1 MCSRSTT
8 PHHPSSRGFLAAATD
23 DDGARDDGTT
33 ARAMGPRAIKTTR
46 GRASGGSS
54 AKSPKSPVITPRTAR
69 ANRVKSREAKKA
81 PPPPV
86 DDDDEDDED
95 DEEEEDEDDEDDE
108 EDDDDDDDESESAS
122 EESEEDEAPAK
133 KGRRGFS
140 DENAKWLKPAS
151 KKRAEEDDED
161 DDEEESSSGD
171 DDEDEE
177 GSSSEDEEDEF
188 AGLDGA
194 DDDEDEDEED
204 EESSGSE
211 DDEGSSEDEESSSE
225 EEELLPIERK
235 ALKEDA
241 RRAKE
246 QEDARA
252 EQLETNIQDDDVYQL
267 PGSDEEEDDGIPD
280 LSAIQMRIQEIVR
293 VLKDFKNRRESGK
306 SRNDYIE
313 RLTTDLATYYG
324 YNSFLIRYFLDTF
337 SVDETMEL
345 LEANEQQRPVTIR
358 TNTLKVRRRELAE
371 SLINR
376 GVNLDPVGKWSKVG
390 LIVYDSRVP
399 IGATPEYMAGQ
410 YILQSASSFLP
421 CMALAPQEGE
431 RVLDMAAAPGG
442 KTTYLAALMRNTG
455 MIFAN
460 EYQKKRLNSLVANL
474 QRLGCTNSTVCNYDG
489 RALPKVIGHVDR
501 VLLDAPCSGT
511 GVIAKDSSVKTGKS
525 AEDIAKCAHLQKE
538 LLVAAIDCC
547 DANSKTGGYVVYST
561 CSIAV
566 EENEAVVDY
575 ILRKRDVKIVSTG
588 LEFGRKGFT
597 SYRGKNF
604 HPSVELSRRFYP
616 HVHNMD
622 GFFVCKLKKL
632 RNRTV
637 PTSNDAFDEARAAL
651 ESGYFDVGEDAR
663 VDDANAD
670 AADEMK
676 EEQAQKKKRKR
687 VPSYVKEALAEHEAA
702 AREDKPAAKKSKDKK
717 DKEKKK
723 KSSSKK

>member
-1 MCSRSTT
+1 
-8 PHHPSSRGFLAAATD
+8 
-23 DDGARDDGTT
+23 
-33 ARAMGPRAIKTTR
+33 MGPRAIKTTR

-95 DEEEEDEDDEDDE
+95 DEEEDEDEDEEEEDDDEDDEDEDDEDDE
-108 EDDDDDDDESESAS
+108 DESESAS

-632 RNRTV
+632 SNRTV

>member
-1 MCSRSTT
+1 
-8 PHHPSSRGFLAAATD
+8 
-23 DDGARDDGTT
+23 
-33 ARAMGPRAIKTTR
+33 MGPRAIKTTR

-95 DEEEEDEDDEDDE
+95 DEEEEDEDDEEEEEEDDE
-108 EDDDDDDDESESAS
+108 DDEDDDDDDDDESESAS

-632 RNRTV
+632 SNRTV

>member
-1 MCSRSTT
+1 M
-8 PHHPSSRGFLAAATD
+8 P
-23 DDGARDDGTT
+23 
-33 ARAMGPRAIKTTR
+33 PRAIKTTR
-46 GRASGGSS
+46 GKVNDGG
-54 AKSPKSPVITPRTAR
+54 KSPKSPVITPRTAR
-69 ANRVKSREAKKA
+69 ANRVNARSAKKEQ
-81 PPPPV
+81 PPPAAEEEE
-86 DDDDEDDED
+86 EDDEEE
-95 DEEEEDEDDEDDE
+95 DEEEEDEEE
-108 EDDDDDDDESESAS
+108 EDDDDDSDDSESES
-122 EESEEDEAPAK
+122 ESEPVK
-133 KGRRGFS
+133 KSASKTKKESEKKGFS
-140 DENAKWLKPAS
+140 DENAKWLKPSA
-151 KKRAEEDDED
+151 KNRKV
-161 DDEEESSSGD
+161 EESSSS
-171 DDEDEE
+171 E
-177 GSSSEDEEDEF
+177 SEDSEDDSDGSESDSGEEEEEDDEF
-188 AGLDGA
+188 AGLGGDE
-194 DDDEDEDEED
+194 DEDEDEEEEDGEGGEEDGDSSD
-204 EESSGSE
+204 EDSSDESGSDSDSSS
-211 DDEGSSEDEESSSE
+211 DDSSESSSSE

-235 ALKEDA
+235 ARKEDA

-267 PGSDEEEDDGIPD
+267 PDSDADDDDGVPD

-293 VLKDFKNRRESGK
+293 VLKDFKSRRESGK
-306 SRNDYIE
+306 SRADYID
-313 RLTTDLATYYG
+313 RLVADLATYYG

-337 SVDETMEL
+337 SVEETMEL

-390 LIVYDSRVP
+390 LLVYDSRVP

-460 EYQKKRLNSLVANL
+460 EYQKKRLSSLVANL

-511 GVIAKDSSVKTGKS
+511 GVIAKDSSVKVSKS

-538 LLVAAIDCC
+538 LLVAAVDCC

-575 ILRKRDVKIVSTG
+575 ILRKRDVKIVSSG

-604 HPSVELSRRFYP
+604 HPSVEHARRFYP

-632 RNRTV
+632 SNRTV

-651 ESGYFDVGEDAR
+651 ESGYFGVSDDAR
-663 VDDANAD
+663 VDDANED
-670 AADEMK
+670 AATEQR
-676 EEQAQKKKRKR
+676 EEIKQKKRKR
-687 VPSYVKEALAEHEAA
+687 VPGYVKAALAEVEA
-702 AREDKPAAKKSKDKK
+702 EG
-717 DKEKKK
+717 KKK
-723 KSSSKK
+723 KSSSSKSDKKSAKKSKK

>member
-1 MCSRSTT
+1 
-8 PHHPSSRGFLAAATD
+8 
-23 DDGARDDGTT
+23 
-33 ARAMGPRAIKTTR
+33 MGPRAIKTTR

-95 DEEEEDEDDEDDE
+95 DEEEEDEDDEEEEEEDDEDDE
-108 EDDDDDDDESESAS
+108 EDEDDDEDESESAS

-632 RNRTV
+632 SNRTV

>member
-1 MCSRSTT
+1 M
-8 PHHPSSRGFLAAATD
+8 
-23 DDGARDDGTT
+23 
-33 ARAMGPRAIKTTR
+33 
-46 GRASGGSS
+46 
-54 AKSPKSPVITPRTAR
+54 
-69 ANRVKSREAKKA
+69 
-81 PPPPV
+81 
-86 DDDDEDDED
+86 
-95 DEEEEDEDDEDDE
+95 
-108 EDDDDDDDESESAS
+108 
-122 EESEEDEAPAK
+122 
-133 KGRRGFS
+133 
-140 DENAKWLKPAS
+140 
-151 KKRAEEDDED
+151 
-161 DDEEESSSGD
+161 
-171 DDEDEE
+171 
-177 GSSSEDEEDEF
+177 
-188 AGLDGA
+188 DGA
-194 DDDEDEDEED
+194 DDDEDEDEESSED
-204 EESSGSE
+204 GSSGSE
-211 DDEGSSEDEESSSE
+211 DDEESSEDEESSSE
-225 EEELLPIERK
+225 EDELLPIERK

-252 EQLETNIQDDDVYQL
+252 EQLETNIQVDDMYQL
-267 PGSDEEEDDGIPD
+267 PGSDEEDDDGIPD

-604 HPSVELSRRFYP
+604 HPSVESSRRFYP

-632 RNRTV
+632 SNRTV

-676 EEQAQKKKRKR
+676 EEHAQKKKRKR
-687 VPSYVKEALAEHEAA
+687 VPAYVKEALAELETE
-702 AREDKPAAKKSKDKK
+702 RRDKPAAKKSKEKK
-717 DKEKKK
+717 GKEKKK
-723 KSSSKK
+723 SKK

>member
-1 MCSRSTT
+1 M
-8 PHHPSSRGFLAAATD
+8 A
-23 DDGARDDGTT
+23 
-33 ARAMGPRAIKTTR
+33 PRAIKTTTTTTTTTAR
-46 GRASGGSS
+46 GASDD
-54 AKSPKSPVITPRTAR
+54 AVTPRTAR
-69 ANRVKSREAKKA
+69 ANRVKARSATKATPGVVAAAAGRGRAKGGTPTTGKTTTRA
-81 PPPPV
+81 RASSS
-86 DDDDEDDED
+86 DDGSSSEDDGSSASEDDDEVVEK
-95 DEEEEDEDDEDDE
+95 
-108 EDDDDDDDESESAS
+108 ST
-122 EESEEDEAPAK
+122 K
-133 KGRRGFS
+133 KKGFS
-140 DENAKWLKPAS
+140 DENAKWLKPSA
-151 KKRAEEDDED
+151 KTRAEENSESD
-161 DDEEESSSGD
+161 DDD
-171 DDEDEE
+171 DDDDE
-177 GSSSEDEEDEF
+177 GSSSDDDDGDDDDEF
-188 AGLDGA
+188 AALDGA
-194 DDDEDEDEED
+194 GDEDEED
-204 EESSGSE
+204 EDEE
-211 DDEGSSEDEESSSE
+211 EGSDDDPGSSDDDSESSSE
-225 EEELLPIERK
+225 EEAMLPIERK

-241 RRAKE
+241 RRAKA

-252 EQLETNIQDDDVYQL
+252 EQLETNIQEDDVYQL
-267 PGSDEEEDDGIPD
+267 PDSDDEDDDGVPD

-306 SRNDYIE
+306 SRADYIG
-313 RLTTDLATYYG
+313 RLVSDLATYYG
-324 YNSFLIRYFLDTF
+324 YNSFLIQYFLDTF
-337 SVDETMEL
+337 SVEETMEL

-390 LIVYDSRVP
+390 LLVYDSRVP
-399 IGATPEYMAGQ
+399 IGATPEYMAGH

-460 EYQKKRLNSLVANL
+460 EYQKKRLSSLVANL

-511 GVIAKDSSVKTGKS
+511 GVIAKDSSVKVSKS

-575 ILRKRDVKIVSTG
+575 ILRKRDVKIVSSG

-604 HPSVELSRRFYP
+604 HPSVEMARRFYP

-622 GFFVCKLKKL
+622 GFFVCKFKKL
-632 RNRTV
+632 SNRTV
-637 PTSNDAFDEARAAL
+637 PTSNDAFDEARAAMA
-651 ESGYFDVGEDAR
+651 SGYFDAGN
-663 VDDANAD
+663 DDDTRIDDVNA
-670 AADEMK
+670 ATAT
-676 EEQAQKKKRKR
+676 EQQEKKKRKR
-687 VPSYVKEALAEHEAA
+687 VPGYVK
-702 AREDKPAAKKSKDKK
+702 AAKA
-717 DKEKKK
+717 EVEAELATK
-723 KSSSKK
+723 KSSTTGGKSKKAKTPKKK

>member
-1 MCSRSTT
+1 
-8 PHHPSSRGFLAAATD
+8 
-23 DDGARDDGTT
+23 
-33 ARAMGPRAIKTTR
+33 MGPRAIKTTR

-95 DEEEEDEDDEDDE
+95 DEEEEDEDDEEEEEEEDEDDE
-108 EDDDDDDDESESAS
+108 DDEDDDENESESAS

-632 RNRTV
+632 SNRTV

>member
-1 MCSRSTT
+1 M
-8 PHHPSSRGFLAAATD
+8 P
-23 DDGARDDGTT
+23 
-33 ARAMGPRAIKTTR
+33 PRAIKTTR
-46 GRASGGSS
+46 GAVTEAKSKGG
-54 AKSPKSPVITPRTAR
+54 KSPKSPAVTPRTAR
-69 ANRVKSREAKKA
+69 ANRAKNRAGKREQ
-81 PPPPV
+81 PPPPEE
-86 DDDDEDDED
+86 DEDEDDDDESDDEDEKASDDDEDDASESS
-95 DEEEEDEDDEDDE
+95 EDDEDE
-108 EDDDDDDDESESAS
+108 ERSQSSDDESS
-122 EESEEDEAPAK
+122 EEEAEAK
-133 KGRRGFS
+133 SAKGRKGFS
-140 DENAKWLKPAS
+140 DENAKWLKPSA
-151 KKRAEEDDED
+151 KKRAEESEED
-161 DDEEESSSGD
+161 DDDDDDESSSSSG
-171 DDEDEE
+171 ED
-177 GSSSEDEEDEF
+177 EDEF
-188 AGLDGA
+188 AGLDGVG
-194 DDDEDEDEED
+194 DDEDEDED
-204 EESSGSE
+204 EESSEEDGSDGE
-211 DDEGSSEDEESSSE
+211 EGSESSSE
-225 EEELLPIERK
+225 SSSEEELLPIERK

-241 RRAKE
+241 RRAKA

-267 PGSDEEEDDGIPD
+267 PDSDEEDDGIPD

-293 VLKDFKNRRESGK
+293 GLKDFKNRRESGK
-306 SRNDYIE
+306 SRNDYVE
-313 RLTTDLATYYG
+313 RLTADLATYYG

-390 LIVYDSRVP
+390 LLVYDSRVP
-399 IGATPEYMAGQ
+399 IGATPEYMAGH

-511 GVIAKDSSVKTGKS
+511 GVIAKDSSVKTSKS

-575 ILRKRDVKIVSTG
+575 ILRKRDVKIVSSG

-604 HPSVELSRRFYP
+604 HPSVEMARRFYP

-632 RNRTV
+632 SNRTV

-670 AADEMK
+670 AATEKDTEIK
-676 EEQAQKKKRKR
+676 AKKRKR
-687 VPSYVKEALAEHEAA
+687 VPGYVKAALAEVEA
-702 AREDKPAAKKSKDKK
+702 EQKTSKKAKDKASK
-717 DKEKKK
+717 
-723 KSSSKK
+723 SSKKK

>member
-1 MCSRSTT
+1 
-8 PHHPSSRGFLAAATD
+8 
-23 DDGARDDGTT
+23 
-33 ARAMGPRAIKTTR
+33 
-46 GRASGGSS
+46 
-54 AKSPKSPVITPRTAR
+54 
-69 ANRVKSREAKKA
+69 VKSREAKKA

-95 DEEEEDEDDEDDE
+95 DEEEEDEDDEEEEEEED
-108 EDDDDDDDESESAS
+108 EDDDDDEDDDENESESAS

-632 RNRTV
+632 SNRTV

>member
-1 MCSRSTT
+1 
-8 PHHPSSRGFLAAATD
+8 
-23 DDGARDDGTT
+23 
-33 ARAMGPRAIKTTR
+33 MGPRAIKTTR
-46 GRASGGSS
+46 GRASDGSS

-86 DDDDEDDED
+86 DDDDEDDEED
-95 DEEEEDEDDEDDE
+95 DEEDEEDDEDDEDDE
-108 EDDDDDDDESESAS
+108 EEDEEDDDSDDENESESAS

-632 RNRTV
+632 SNRTV